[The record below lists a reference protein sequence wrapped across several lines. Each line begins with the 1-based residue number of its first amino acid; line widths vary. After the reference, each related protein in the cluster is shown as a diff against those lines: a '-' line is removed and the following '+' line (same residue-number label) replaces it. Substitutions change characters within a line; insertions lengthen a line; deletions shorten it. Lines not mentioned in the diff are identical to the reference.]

1 MGAARQMGKVAAT
14 AMHDMLNVLA
24 GIKETVGLMEDL
36 LCRCKLDA
44 ATLQARFKTMLPT
57 MLTQVGKGVA
67 LAESLNRL
75 GHLVADAD
83 GSADAAALARLLVV
97 LTSRRARMRKISVHV
112 EETGRPCPASDPQG
126 LLCGLGMV
134 LEACYA
140 ALPPQSEL
148 FLTLTREGGRGSI
161 ALRCAAPGA
170 LEALAG
176 LGGACAGLPGD
187 VTVQQATGQK
197 DTRAGEWSLCF
208 PCAQGE

>member
-1 MGAARQMGKVAAT
+1 MGAAKQMGKVAAT

-44 ATLQARFKTMLPT
+44 ATLQARFKTMVPA
-57 MLTQVGKGVA
+57 MLAQVGKGVA

-83 GSADAAALARLLVV
+83 ASTDAAALARVLVV

-112 EETGRPCPASDPQG
+112 EELGVPCATADPQG
-126 LLCGLGMV
+126 LLCGLGAV
-134 LEACYA
+134 LDACYA
-140 ALPPQSEL
+140 ALPPQAEL
-148 FLTLTREGGRGSI
+148 FLKLTRDGGQGRF
-161 ALRCAAPGA
+161 ALRCAMPEAR
-170 LEALAG
+170 EALAG
-176 LGGACAGLPGD
+176 LGEACAGLPAG
-187 VTVQQATGQK
+187 VTVQQDSG
-197 DTRAGEWSLCF
+197 AGEWSLCF